1 MSVKGHE
8 GLSDLG
14 SAGAMMIKQEMK
26 GLLAIWADI
35 DEDYRME
42 FEKWHNCEHMADRV
56 TIPGFYVGYRYEG
69 IGDAPYSLMIYE
81 TSDSAV
87 LESKAYLHSKNNPT
101 PWAREALSHYKNTVR
116 MIYSLLATA
125 GKKPS
130 TQAPYI
136 FVVRFNS
143 EPGGE
148 KEAIRWWKEEFL
160 SKIIALPGVYRG
172 RLYEVNAEI
181 SNIITE
187 EQKIYGRMK
196 IERQRFL
203 ALIEIAS
210 LNLPEGKGWQDA
222 YMETSD
228 SSKSLRRMKNVS
240 EELYWLR
247 FVMYAPES
255 NYTFDGVKPR
265 FLSRS

>member
-1 MSVKGHE
+1 MR
-8 GLSDLG
+8 
-14 SAGAMMIKQEMK
+14 QEMK
-26 GLLAIWADI
+26 GLLAIWADV
-35 DEDYRME
+35 DEDYRIE

-56 TIPGFYVGYRYEG
+56 TIPGFYVGYRYQG
-69 IGDAPYSLMIYE
+69 LGDAPYSLMVYE
-81 TSDSAV
+81 TSDPMV
-87 LESKAYLHSKNNPT
+87 LESNPYLHSKNNPT
-101 PWAREALSHYKNTVR
+101 PWTKESLSHYKNTVR

-125 GKKPS
+125 GKKPA

-143 EPGGE
+143 EPGDE
-148 KEAIRWWKEEFL
+148 QQTVERCKEGLL
-160 SKIIALPGVYRG
+160 SKITAVPGVFRG
-172 RLYEVNAEI
+172 RLYEVNTEI

-196 IERQRFL
+196 TERQRFL

-210 LNLPEGKGWQDA
+210 INLPESKVWQDI
-222 YMETSD
+222 YLES
-228 SSKSLRRMKNVS
+228 SHRSKSLQKMKNVR

-255 NYTFDGVKPR
+255 N
-265 FLSRS
+265 